1 MWYYTTQLLSQR
13 GEDDAIVNEK
23 LGLQESEFWFKSV
36 SHLFSHLAVYPLVL
50 SRNSEKEAEQWASA
64 RLTARKHICKTGG
77 GSAEE
82 GGRVQWWLVALSA
95 VQICWECQSK
105 SSSTDHSR
113 RAPTA
118 AQKENLT
125 QKHTCTAGESATS
138 QRPRTKKT
146 RQRRWEG
153 KSDQIHTEKEVRKN
167 WTAFFLRRTELPG
180 GARGSSRFYFWSPFN
195 NLSPGSCRSAEH
207 NFAFFK
213 SFDMQV
219 WIFFF
224 FSHSAFLNLLGN
236 SNAVFNTCLLN
247 FHHSMCLY
255 VEHQFSEWVGELCL
269 VYLDWWEEKTHRF
282 VCKIQQKLNFAC
294 QLSFITAFTL
304 EPQKNLKMLRNKNDW
319 GRFISGFRTSH
330 HTAPRGTLW
339 RDLRAW
345 SINETYLRKQL
356 LSGGDSA
363 PLVGPSGW
371 LAVPAAAGRGC
382 SN

>member
-1 MWYYTTQLLSQR
+1 M
-13 GEDDAIVNEK
+13 
-23 LGLQESEFWFKSV
+23 
-36 SHLFSHLAVYPLVL
+36 L

-167 WTAFFLRRTELPG
+167 WTAFFLDGQNFQGGHAARRVSTFGVRSIIYLP
-180 GARGSSRFYFWSPFN
+180 ARVGLRNTTLLF
-195 NLSPGSCRSAEH
+195 LKVLTCRSG
-207 NFAFFK
+207 F
-213 SFDMQV
+213 
-219 WIFFF
+219 FFF

-304 EPQKNLKMLRNKNDW
+304 EEPKD
-319 GRFISGFRTSH
+319 
-330 HTAPRGTLW
+330 AP
-339 RDLRAW
+339 
-345 SINETYLRKQL
+345 
-356 LSGGDSA
+356 
-363 PLVGPSGW
+363 
-371 LAVPAAAGRGC
+371 
-382 SN
+382 